1 MIIQLLSNP
10 RNVSTALMYAFAQH
24 RDFEVLDEPFY
35 GYYLSRNDVDHP
47 YRKEILA
54 TMPITPEGVLSW
66 IRQRAAGQKK
76 HLFIKNMAHHL
87 RGLSLPFEKEALNIL
102 FIRHPRALLASF
114 AKVVKCP
121 TLNDIAIKDQLEKL
135 HELEEIKAPVI
146 VLDSSQ
152 LLADPELV
160 LSRLL
165 QRINIPFDK
174 GMLTWPAGP
183 KPYDGIW
190 APSWYSNVHQS
201 TSFGKKHAFGENT
214 LPKDLLPVLDE
225 AMPYYNELV
234 NSRSYFNMYK

>member
-47 YRKEILA
+47 YREEILA
-54 TMPITPEGVLSW
+54 TMPITAEGVLSS

-87 RGLSLPFEKEALNIL
+87 RGLSLPFEKDALNIL

-114 AKVVKCP
+114 AKVVKSP
-121 TLNDIAIKDQLEKL
+121 TLKDIAIKDQVNKL
-135 HELEEIKAPVI
+135 HELEEVRAPVI

-152 LLADPELV
+152 LLTDPELV
-160 LSRLL
+160 LSRVLA
-165 QRINIPFDK
+165 RVNIPFDD
-174 GMLTWPAGP
+174 GMLNWSAGP

-190 APSWYSNVHQS
+190 APSWYSNVHHS
-201 TSFGKKHAFGENT
+201 TSFGKKHEFGEND
-214 LPKDLLPVLDE
+214 LHRDLLPVLEE
-225 AMPYYNELV
+225 AMTYYNELV
-234 NSRSYFNMYK
+234 NSRAYFNVSK